1 MIAIRKITDKLVAY
15 TKNMHDLVSPK
26 MTKNMSWIDNVSAET
41 HRQSKV
47 PGSVPSL

>member
-1 MIAIRKITDKLVAY
+1 MIAIRKITNNMVAY
-15 TKNMHDLVSPK
+15 TKNIHDFVSPK
-26 MTKNMSWIDNVSAET
+26 MTKNMSRIDNVNAET